1 MSGKNLFRCL
11 VAISLFCSMAAT
23 AVPQLATD
31 APPDWSA
38 VFEWNGNG
46 GYWED
51 LEANRWLLL
60 GLGIPFVIL
69 AVAAQIGMFLFWR
82 FARPAYAAVV
92 AILVL
97 STPFAGLVVQLP
109 IEATWWSLTGIVD
122 GAIIALSYSQPFSS
136 YFEHGTA

>member
-11 VAISLFCSMAAT
+11 VAISLFCSLAAT

-69 AVAAQIGMFLFWR
+69 A
-82 FARPAYAAVV
+82 ARPAYAAVV
-92 AILVL
+92 AIMVL

-136 YFEHGTA
+136 YFEHGSA

>member
-1 MSGKNLFRCL
+1 
-11 VAISLFCSMAAT
+11 
-23 AVPQLATD
+23 
-31 APPDWSA
+31 

-46 GYWED
+46 GYWEN
-51 LEANRWLLL
+51 LEPNRWLVL
-60 GLGIPFVIL
+60 GLGIPFAIL

-92 AILVL
+92 AIMVL

-136 YFEHGTA
+136 YFEHGSA

>member
-11 VAISLFCSMAAT
+11 VAISLFCSLAAT
-23 AVPQLATD
+23 AVPQLASD

-51 LEANRWLLL
+51 LEANRWLVL

-69 AVAAQIGMFLFWR
+69 AVAAQIGLFLFWR
-82 FARPAYAAVV
+82 FARPAYAAAV
-92 AILVL
+92 AIMVL

-136 YFEHGTA
+136 YFEHGSA